1 MSICKVTL
9 PDALKSLKGL
19 GTWELQ
25 HTETV
30 SVLPSAEFSA
40 PTAGLT
46 AYDCLWIEVGKRE
59 GQRERKRKGQG
70 VRTQRPRSTQTH
82 KHLHSVCL
90 PTAVLSDEL
99 VSTYLI
105 YVLIF

>member
-1 MSICKVTL
+1 MGK
-9 PDALKSLKGL
+9 PEMALGVGKNFGS
-19 GTWELQ
+19 
-25 HTETV
+25 
-30 SVLPSAEFSA
+30 SR
-40 PTAGLT
+40 
-46 AYDCLWIEVGKRE
+46 IEVWVDDERQE
-59 GQRERKRKGQG
+59 PRLRKRKGQG